1 MNIIQIAFL
10 NFGYFQ
16 QFQMSYILS
25 TYPTHIDYI
34 LSHYRWDYEYHVLYM
49 YIYTRTEYYSQSKKI
64 FRQWME
70 NCIRG
75 TGLLCGKVETVALN
89 INLLFFYLFFALFDF
104 YLPLISNGI
113 VITLLI
119 FCTRLK
125 IKIDV
130 ICSEYYLWE
139 TRFYKIYTQCY
150 YELTFTIS
158 NKFFLLNS
166 DTFQSFRF

>member
-75 TGLLCGKVETVALN
+75 TGLLCGKVETVVLN
-89 INLLFFYLFFALFDF
+89 INLLFFLF
-104 YLPLISNGI
+104 
-113 VITLLI
+113 I
-119 FCTRLK
+119 FCSLRFLFATDFIWYCNYIVNFLYTLK
-125 IKIDV
+125 DKDRCHLFGILSLKNAV
-130 ICSEYYLWE
+130 L
-139 TRFYKIYTQCY
+139 
-150 YELTFTIS
+150 
-158 NKFFLLNS
+158 
-166 DTFQSFRF
+166 